1 MEEVQRAN
9 KMGTAKVL
17 PLLVSMSIPAMFSM
31 LIQSLYNVV
40 DSIFVAQLDE
50 FALTAVSLAFP
61 VQQLMIAVG
70 VGTAIGT
77 GSLISR
83 RLGEKRR
90 EAASLAAENGLFLA
104 ALSYLLFALLGLFG
118 TETFIR
124 AFASSE
130 IVAEYSC
137 TYTYIVTIGSF
148 GLFLSSCLEKTLQ
161 ATGNMIF
168 PMLIQLTGAV
178 TNIVLDPI
186 MIFGLFGFPKLG
198 VAGAAL
204 ATILGQILGMVLAAI
219 LVHCREHEVNFE
231 LKKFRPRAGV
241 IREIYAVGFPSIIM
255 QAISSVMVSFLNLIL
270 IRFSEAAVSVLGA
283 YFKLQSFV
291 FMPVFGLTQGALP
304 IIGYNYGAGSKK
316 RMMQALRY
324 ATLIACGI
332 MGVGELV
339 FNLFPSQLLWMF
351 NPSEEMLRLGIPA
364 LRTIS
369 LCFLPAAVGI
379 VFSTFFQAVGSGG
392 KSLMVSMLRQ
402 LVILMPAAY
411 LLSRVGVNFVWY
423 AFPIAEV
430 FSLGASVL
438 LLIRT
443 KRRQVDTLRTT
454 LAE

>member
-1 MEEVQRAN
+1 
-9 KMGTAKVL
+9 MGTAKVL

-241 IREIYAVGFPSIIM
+241 IREIHAVGFPSIIM

-392 KSLMVSMLRQ
+392 KSLVVSMLRQ

-411 LLSRVGVNFVWY
+411 LLSRVGVDFVWY

-438 LLIRT
+438 FLIRT
-443 KRRQVDTLRTT
+443 KRGQVDTLRTT

>member
-1 MEEVQRAN
+1 
-9 KMGTAKVL
+9 
-17 PLLVSMSIPAMFSM
+17 
-31 LIQSLYNVV
+31 
-40 DSIFVAQLDE
+40 
-50 FALTAVSLAFP
+50 
-61 VQQLMIAVG
+61 
-70 VGTAIGT
+70 
-77 GSLISR
+77 
-83 RLGEKRR
+83 
-90 EAASLAAENGLFLA
+90 
-104 ALSYLLFALLGLFG
+104 
-118 TETFIR
+118 
-124 AFASSE
+124 
-130 IVAEYSC
+130 
-137 TYTYIVTIGSF
+137 
-148 GLFLSSCLEKTLQ
+148 
-161 ATGNMIF
+161 
-168 PMLIQLTGAV
+168 
-178 TNIVLDPI
+178 
-186 MIFGLFGFPKLG
+186 
-198 VAGAAL
+198 
-204 ATILGQILGMVLAAI
+204 
-219 LVHCREHEVNFE
+219 
-231 LKKFRPRAGV
+231 
-241 IREIYAVGFPSIIM
+241 
-255 QAISSVMVSFLNLIL
+255 
-270 IRFSEAAVSVLGA
+270 
-283 YFKLQSFV
+283 
-291 FMPVFGLTQGALP
+291 MPVFGLTQGALP

-411 LLSRVGVNFVWY
+411 LLSRVGVDFVWY

-443 KRRQVDTLRTT
+443 KHRQVDTLRTT

>member
-1 MEEVQRAN
+1 
-9 KMGTAKVL
+9 MGTAKVL

-392 KSLMVSMLRQ
+392 KSLVVSMLRQ

-411 LLSRVGVNFVWY
+411 LLSRVGVDFVWY

-438 LLIRT
+438 FLIRT
-443 KRRQVDTLRTT
+443 KRGQVDTLRTT

>member
-1 MEEVQRAN
+1 
-9 KMGTAKVL
+9 MGTAKVL

-90 EAASLAAENGLFLA
+90 EEASLAAENGLFLA

-219 LVHCREHEVNFE
+219 LVRCREHEVNFE

-411 LLSRVGVNFVWY
+411 LLSRVGVDFVWY

-443 KRRQVDTLRTT
+443 KHRQVDTLRTT

>member
-1 MEEVQRAN
+1 
-9 KMGTAKVL
+9 MGTAKVL

-90 EAASLAAENGLFLA
+90 EEASLAAENGLFLA

>member
-1 MEEVQRAN
+1 
-9 KMGTAKVL
+9 MGTAKVL

-104 ALSYLLFALLGLFG
+104 ALSHLLFALLGLFG

>member
-1 MEEVQRAN
+1 
-9 KMGTAKVL
+9 MGTAKVL

-83 RLGEKRR
+83 RLGERRR
-90 EAASLAAENGLFLA
+90 EEASLAAENGLFLA
-104 ALSYLLFALLGLFG
+104 ALSYLLFALLGIFG

-130 IVAEYSC
+130 IVANYSC

-178 TNIVLDPI
+178 TNIILDPI

-198 VAGAAL
+198 IAGAAL
-204 ATILGQILGMVLAAI
+204 ATILGQIVGMVLAAI
-219 LVHCREHEVNFE
+219 LVHCREHEVKFE
-231 LKKFRPRAGV
+231 LRKFRPRAGV
-241 IREIYAVGFPSIIM
+241 IREIYAVGFPTIVM
-255 QAISSVMVSFLNLIL
+255 QAISSVVVSFLNLLL

-304 IIGYNYGAGSKK
+304 IMAYNYGAGSKR
-316 RMMQALRY
+316 RMLQ
-324 ATLIACGI
+324 TLKYGIAIACAI
-332 MGVGELV
+332 MGIGELV
-339 FNLFPSQLLWMF
+339 FHLFPTQLLRSF
-351 NPSEEMLRLGIPA
+351 NPTPEMLRYGVPA
-364 LRTIS
+364 LQTIS
-369 LCFLPAAVGI
+369 LCFLPAAAGI
-379 VFSTFFQAVGSGG
+379 VFSTFFQSVGSGG
-392 KSLMVSMLRQ
+392 KSLFVSVLRQ
-402 LVILMPAAY
+402 LVIVLPTAY
-411 LLSRVGVNFVWY
+411 LLSCIGVDFVWY

-430 FSLGASVL
+430 FSLGASIL
-438 LLIRT
+438 LFFWT

>member
-1 MEEVQRAN
+1 MHNRSVRPGNSVWAYFKGGESVEEVQREN
-9 KMGTAKVL
+9 KMGTARVL

-83 RLGEKRR
+83 RLGERRR
-90 EAASLAAENGLFLA
+90 EEASLAAENGLFLA
-104 ALSYLLFALLGLFG
+104 ALSYLLFALLGIFG

-130 IVAEYSC
+130 IVANYSC

-178 TNIVLDPI
+178 TNIILDPI

-198 VAGAAL
+198 IAGAAL
-204 ATILGQILGMVLAAI
+204 ATILGQIVGMVLAAI
-219 LVHCREHEVNFE
+219 LVHCREHEVKFE
-231 LKKFRPRAGV
+231 LRKFRPRAGV
-241 IREIYAVGFPSIIM
+241 IREIYAVGFPTIVM
-255 QAISSVMVSFLNLIL
+255 QAISSVVVSFLNLLL

-283 YFKLQSFV
+283 L
-291 FMPVFGLTQGALP
+291 
-304 IIGYNYGAGSKK
+304 
-316 RMMQALRY
+316 
-324 ATLIACGI
+324 GI
-332 MGVGELV
+332 GELV
-339 FNLFPSQLLWMF
+339 FHLFPTQLLRPF
-351 NPSEEMLRLGIPA
+351 NPTPEMLRYGVPA
-364 LRTIS
+364 LQTIS
-369 LCFLPAAVGI
+369 LCFLPAAAGI
-379 VFSTFFQAVGSGG
+379 VFSTFFQSVGSGG
-392 KSLMVSMLRQ
+392 KSLFVSVLRQ
-402 LVILMPAAY
+402 LVIVLPAAY
-411 LLSRVGVNFVWY
+411 LLSRIGVDFVWY

-430 FSLGASVL
+430 FSLGASIL
-438 LLIRT
+438 LFFWT
-443 KRRQVDTLRTT
+443 KRRQVDVLQTT
-454 LAE
+454 LTE